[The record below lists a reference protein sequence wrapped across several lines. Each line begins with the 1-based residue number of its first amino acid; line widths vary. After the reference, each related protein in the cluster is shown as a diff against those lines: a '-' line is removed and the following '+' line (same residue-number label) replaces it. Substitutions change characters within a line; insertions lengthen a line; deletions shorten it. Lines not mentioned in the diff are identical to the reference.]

1 MLHSMIR
8 TGAVVA
14 GLAFGLASAHADSL
28 ADANTFVEKYASK
41 VDKWD
46 GPTTAPKIAKGK
58 TIVVLASDMKNGGVL
73 GVTKGIEEAA
83 KAAGW
88 SVRTLDGAGSVSG
101 RTAAFGQ
108 AMTLKPDG
116 LVICGLRAHV

>member
-28 ADANTFVEKYASK
+28 ADANAFVEKYASK

-58 TIVVLASDMKNGGVL
+58 TIVVLASDM
-73 GVTKGIEEAA
+73 
-83 KAAGW
+83 
-88 SVRTLDGAGSVSG
+88 
-101 RTAAFGQ
+101 
-108 AMTLKPDG
+108 
-116 LVICGLRAHV
+116 